1 MSMRALTVAAG
12 LLVAFSIFG
21 DAVVVAA
28 RCLAAEGAAT
38 VDGLEIVDVEG
49 QPLAANVTRL
59 ITALDF
65 LGSPLPPDTVA
76 KLRAA
81 ARRRDAGE
89 LQRILDPS
97 VLVQLSLNPEVRV
110 KAIRGP
116 AAAVIQQHGFTPH
129 LVKVVNGSTVTRQL
143 RVFSPQ
149 SGPVYSGTSV
159 LTLKRQAQ
167 TELAK
172 NVTSDGATSRFLSVE
187 MFQSPPMTVKLSGLE
202 LEYAIVLIYSSEAG
216 KREATLIFD
225 VGAGTQDI
233 GFRGETPVLF
243 HVRKAVPVP
252 ISVQDVDGSPT
263 VARLLIRDSRGRVFP
278 PQAKRLAP
286 DFFFQP
292 HVYRNDGGR
301 VLLPP
306 GSYSVEYSRGPEYVR
321 RHAELKVAS
330 KGAAPWSF
338 QLDRWIDP
346 ASFGYY
352 SGDHHIHGAGCSH
365 YDDPTKGVRPE
376 DMFMQVKGEGLNVG
390 CVLTW
395 GPCFEFQRQFF
406 SPDAARVS
414 EAMTVLKYDL
424 EISGFGSAALGH
436 VCLLNLSD
444 QTYPGS
450 EGSKTHGWPTWTAPV
465 MRWCKEQGGVTG
477 YPHSAMHV
485 NPSAAAGRLIGRFD
499 ADSDGSLSLA
509 ESRRALMPTAFES
522 MDEQQDG
529 QLSLRELTAAIDTA
543 ADQLPNYVVPEM
555 NGAGAMEVFVTTA
568 EGVCDFISAMD
579 TARIPEWNTWYHLM
593 NCGFPLKLSG
603 ETDFPCMSSRRVGQG
618 RVYVRMGEVKAI
630 DFETWCRGLAKG
642 QSYVSDGFAH
652 AIDFRVNQ
660 QRPGED
666 DLALASPGKVM
677 VTAKVAFA
685 PETPRAVAY
694 GLQVPPLGRRM
705 SGDTV
710 QLHAPRNQD
719 WVAGGKRK
727 IEIVVNGKAV
737 ASQEIEADGKL
748 HEIRYEVAIG
758 KSSWVALRQFP
769 QLHTNPVNVIV
780 EGKPIRASKRSA
792 IWCAEAIKL
801 LWENRHTRIAVDE
814 RPAAKA
820 AYDRAIATYRR
831 IASETKP

>member
-28 RCLAAEGAAT
+28 RCLAAEDAAT

-59 ITALDF
+59 ITAL
-65 LGSPLPPDTVA
+65 
-76 KLRAA
+76 
-81 ARRRDAGE
+81 
-89 LQRILDPS
+89 
-97 VLVQLSLNPEVRV
+97 
-110 KAIRGP
+110 
-116 AAAVIQQHGFTPH
+116 
-129 LVKVVNGSTVTRQL
+129 
-143 RVFSPQ
+143 
-149 SGPVYSGTSV
+149 
-159 LTLKRQAQ
+159 
-167 TELAK
+167 
-172 NVTSDGATSRFLSVE
+172 
-187 MFQSPPMTVKLSGLE
+187 
-202 LEYAIVLIYSSEAG
+202 
-216 KREATLIFD
+216 
-225 VGAGTQDI
+225 
-233 GFRGETPVLF
+233 
-243 HVRKAVPVP
+243 
-252 ISVQDVDGSPT
+252 
-263 VARLLIRDSRGRVFP
+263 
-278 PQAKRLAP
+278 
-286 DFFFQP
+286 
-292 HVYRNDGGR
+292 
-301 VLLPP
+301 
-306 GSYSVEYSRGPEYVR
+306 
-321 RHAELKVAS
+321 
-330 KGAAPWSF
+330 
-338 QLDRWIDP
+338 
-346 ASFGYY
+346 
-352 SGDHHIHGAGCSH
+352 
-365 YDDPTKGVRPE
+365 
-376 DMFMQVKGEGLNVG
+376 
-390 CVLTW
+390 
-395 GPCFEFQRQFF
+395 
-406 SPDAARVS
+406 
-414 EAMTVLKYDL
+414 
-424 EISGFGSAALGH
+424 
-436 VCLLNLSD
+436 
-444 QTYPGS
+444 
-450 EGSKTHGWPTWTAPV
+450 
-465 MRWCKEQGGVTG
+465 
-477 YPHSAMHV
+477 
-485 NPSAAAGRLIGRFD
+485 
-499 ADSDGSLSLA
+499 
-509 ESRRALMPTAFES
+509 
-522 MDEQQDG
+522 
-529 QLSLRELTAAIDTA
+529 
-543 ADQLPNYVVPEM
+543 
-555 NGAGAMEVFVTTA
+555 
-568 EGVCDFISAMD
+568 
-579 TARIPEWNTWYHLM
+579 
-593 NCGFPLKLSG
+593 
-603 ETDFPCMSSRRVGQG
+603 DFPCMSSRRVGQG